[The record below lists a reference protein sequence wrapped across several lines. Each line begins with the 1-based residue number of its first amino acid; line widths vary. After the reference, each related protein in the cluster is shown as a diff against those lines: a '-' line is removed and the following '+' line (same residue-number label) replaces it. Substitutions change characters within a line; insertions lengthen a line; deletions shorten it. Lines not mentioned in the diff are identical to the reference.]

1 MTESSL
7 TLYLNFDHLTGN
19 FDEFRTY
26 CLYSFH
32 IIKLIKQFCVS
43 LLNFLRY
50 FVAFLFSTNFLFGTF
65 DGNFVL
71 ITVSGDTATPA
82 T

>member
-19 FDEFRTY
+19 FDEFRIY

-43 LLNFLRY
+43 LLNFLRH
-50 FVAFLFSTNFLFGTF
+50 FVAFSFFNEFSFRN
-65 DGNFVL
+65 V
-71 ITVSGDTATPA
+71 
-82 T
+82 

>member
-19 FDEFRTY
+19 SDEFRIY

-43 LLNFLRY
+43 LLNFLRH
-50 FVAFLFSTNFLFGTF
+50 FVASSFFNEF
-65 DGNFVL
+65 
-71 ITVSGDTATPA
+71 
-82 T
+82 